1 MDFEIHH
8 TNSSFWGR
16 ANVLTSTAR
25 LAFPLSSFTKWLPTS
40 QGVEAAEA
48 VSASAQRQ
56 VALQRLWGLQG
67 HKLDAGLRRNE
78 VTYTSAIR
86 ACAEK

>member
-1 MDFEIHH
+1 MAFEVHR
-8 TNSSFWGR
+8 TNSSFRGR
-16 ANVLTSTAR
+16 ANFLTSTAR
-25 LAFPLSSFTKWLPTS
+25 LASPPASLTRWLHTS
-40 QGVEAAEA
+40 QGVGAAEA

-56 VALQRLWGLQG
+56 AALQRLWGLQG

-78 VTYTSAIR
+78 VTYTGAIC